1 MAEFRS
7 VGVHPAVVGPF
18 SIEPRKEKKKKNLI
32 SKSVSSL
39 NTDATL
45 VSLSGVELWTASGLD
60 AGTVA
65 GTRSHDG
72 AAVNAG

>member
-1 MAEFRS
+1 VQACN
-7 VGVHPAVVGPF
+7 GPF
-18 SIEPRKEKKKKNLI
+18 SIIEARKEKKKKNLI
-32 SKSVSSL
+32 SKSASSL

-45 VSLSGVELWTASGLD
+45 VSLSGVELWTTASGLD